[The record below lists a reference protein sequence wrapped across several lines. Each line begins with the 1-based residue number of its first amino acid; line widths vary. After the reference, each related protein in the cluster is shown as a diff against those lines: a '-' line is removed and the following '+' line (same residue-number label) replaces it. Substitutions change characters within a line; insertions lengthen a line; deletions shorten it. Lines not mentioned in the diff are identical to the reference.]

1 MDNARQT
8 RPPVVI
14 LARPQMGENIGAAAR
29 AMMNCG
35 LSDLRLVAP
44 RDGWPNAAALP
55 MAAGGKPIIET
66 AQVFDTVAAATVDI
80 SFLAATSARRRDLAI
95 RSLDPR
101 GAAEMIVAHM
111 AAAPDNPPN
120 NSPDE
125 QNRAALLFG
134 PEASGLDNDE
144 VVLADIL
151 VTASL
156 NPAYPSLNLAQ
167 GVLLM
172 AWEWRMAVLYAAGQN
187 AEVPSVN
194 VPSAGVRG
202 DATHRPGRASV
213 AERDYFYKR
222 LEMALDEGGFFTA
235 PDMVA
240 TVKRNIRALFN
251 RAAPSKQE
259 ISTLHGILQA
269 LTRNRKT

>member
-1 MDNARQT
+1 MGNASQT

-66 AQVFDTVAAATVDI
+66 AQVFDTVAAATADI
-80 SFLAATSARRRDLAI
+80 SFLAATTARRRDLAI

-101 GAAEMIVAHM
+101 GAAEMIVAHTPIP
-111 AAAPDNPPN
+111 PDNPADN
-120 NSPDE
+120 VQDDHT
-125 QNRAALLFG
+125 RAALLFG

-156 NPAYPSLNLAQ
+156 NPACPSLNLAQ

-172 AWEWRMAVLYAAGQN
+172 AWEWRMAVLYAAGQS
-187 AEVPSVN
+187 ADVP
-194 VPSAGVRG
+194 G
-202 DATHRPGRASV
+202 DTTHRTGRASV